1 MTQFERGL
9 MFKLIGEVKHRLY
22 LISSGYKPLWLGI
35 TAAETKYE
43 CCIISTS
50 ETFPPLEL
58 EALLRIIIKVYT
70 LHSFTEDLQK

>member
-50 ETFPPLEL
+50 ETFPPWN
-58 EALLRIIIKVYT
+58 
-70 LHSFTEDLQK
+70 

>member
-35 TAAETKYE
+35 TAAEMNVA
-43 CCIISTS
+43 S
-50 ETFPPLEL
+50 FPPQRLSPL
-58 EALLRIIIKVYT
+58 GTRS
-70 LHSFTEDLQK
+70 SFKNYNQGVHFT